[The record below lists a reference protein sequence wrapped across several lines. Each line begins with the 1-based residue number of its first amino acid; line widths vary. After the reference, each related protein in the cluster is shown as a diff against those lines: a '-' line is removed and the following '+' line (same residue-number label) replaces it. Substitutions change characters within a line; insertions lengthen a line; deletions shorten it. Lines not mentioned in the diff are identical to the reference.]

1 MTDLTLVY
9 VSSELKKGLD
19 LIEQGDLSRAFQFFE
34 SLYSKEPHNAVAL
47 SFIGYLTASL
57 QQKPYQGL
65 ELALKASKMEKD
77 EPLIFLNLARI
88 DILMSDRY
96 HAYHAIQTGLKYR
109 HSPFRNDLLNF
120 YKFIGIYRF
129 QQIIN
134 RIKFITNHGILTEC
148 GRKNNHSVL
157 RNGFYQ
163 CNSIH

>member
-34 SLYSKEPHNAVAL
+34 SLYGKEPHNAVAL

-77 EPLIFLNLARI
+77 EPLIYLNLARI
-88 DILMSDRY
+88 YILMNDRY
-96 HAYHAIQTGLKYR
+96 HAYHAIQTGLKHR

-120 YKFIGIYRF
+120 YKFIGIRKKAPLPF
-129 QQIIN
+129 LHRNHPIN
-134 RIKFITNHGILTEC
+134 KFIGKMMRND
-148 GRKNNHSVL
+148 KNL
-157 RNGFYQ
+157 K
-163 CNSIH
+163 